1 MMICAKSMTPLTKK
15 NDKDKAL
22 SLPKKQSSNFNEYL

>member
-15 NDKDKAL
+15 NDKGKAL
-22 SLPKKQSSNFNEYL
+22 SLPEKAEQ